1 MDNVPDQSPNTH
13 YDIIL
18 GKLVYPVRH
27 GQVSFSDLARAG
39 VLGHVVESGGGDL
52 FDGLARP
59 VYDDVG
65 FLVGIG
71 AASRREALREA
82 VGD

>member
-27 GQVSFSDLARAG
+27 GQVPFADLACLG
-39 VLGHVVESGGGDL
+39 VLGHVVETR
-52 FDGLARP
+52 A
-59 VYDDVG
+59 
-65 FLVGIG
+65 
-71 AASRREALREA
+71 
-82 VGD
+82 